1 MSSSAGIATAPGAR
15 LPPEDALEPSWG
27 GGGGGG
33 GPSLG
38 PNPFFS
44 AACRRSPSAG
54 PQQGRPRDPGSVS
67 GPDPGERP
75 AEDAWALPA
84 CPHLLRPPDQEPA
97 SDRRMEPLA
106 AAAAAILLG
115 FSQLSASDETHPHA
129 PPLKGGPLP
138 AASPSERSIRP
149 LPPLPPAEEEEDQD
163 RLAHRNQEEEEEE
176 ADREVEFLTSSDTDR
191 LLGNSS
197 PSTFAA
203 SAQGQHGFRGCGQ
216 VNYAYFEATAD
227 EMSPGDSAKAGP
239 SLPSAPPPPPPHR
252 LHRRLRRSHSGP
264 AGSFHKPNIV
274 VRVSNQFRQVS
285 PTSDDDAKPEVP
297 PRAPIPARALK
308 PDYRR
313 WSAEVASGAY
323 SDEDKPPKV
332 PPREPLFRGDSRTPS
347 PKSLP
352 SYLHGV
358 MPPTQSFAPD
368 PKYVST
374 KALQRQQSEGATPR
388 GPCILPIIEK
398 GRKVS
403 STHYYLLPERPP
415 YLDRYEK
422 FFQEANEADPTGDIE
437 PGRDG
442 QPWRER
448 EADPV
453 RLAPALRAELGAPIK
468 RKHFPCVVS
477 P

>member
-1 MSSSAGIATAPGAR
+1 PV
-15 LPPEDALEPSWG
+15 
-27 GGGGGG
+27 
-33 GPSLG
+33 
-38 PNPFFS
+38 
-44 AACRRSPSAG
+44 AA
-54 PQQGRPRDPGSVS
+54 D
-67 GPDPGERP
+67 
-75 AEDAWALPA
+75 
-84 CPHLLRPPDQEPA
+84 
-97 SDRRMEPLA
+97 
-106 AAAAAILLG
+106 AILLG
-115 FSQLSASDETHPHA
+115 FSQLSTSDETHLYL
-129 PPLKGGPLP
+129 PPLKGGMPQPLSAP
-138 AASPSERSIRP
+138 LLAAPPSERSIRP
-149 LPPLPPAEEEEDQD
+149 LPPLPSAEEEED
-163 RLAHRNQEEEEEE
+163 RLVPDNEEEEEE

-191 LLGNSS
+191 LLGSS
-197 PSTFAA
+197 GSSAFRPSMQERC
-203 SAQGQHGFRGCGQ
+203 SFRGCGQ
-216 VNYAYFEATAD
+216 VNYAYFEAAPGPPGD
-227 EMSPGDSAKAGP
+227 ETSPGDPPKADTCP
-239 SLPSAPPPPPPHR
+239 PPAPPLPPLQK

-264 AGSFHKPNIV
+264 AGSFHKPVAV

-368 PKYVST
+368 PKYVSV
-374 KALQRQQSEGATPR
+374 KALQRQQSEGDTPR
-388 GPCILPIIEK
+388 GPCILPIIEN

-422 FFQEANEADPTGDIE
+422 FFQEAKEADPTGAVE
-437 PGRDG
+437 PGG
-442 QPWRER
+442 EEHPWREG
-448 EADPV
+448 EADLA
-453 RLAPALRAELGAPIK
+453 RLAPALRAELGAPTK